1 MAMENTQKEK
11 YRLKVI
17 PKYLILG
24 LLFSAI
30 TVWMVIYL
38 SQFFWIGLPFAF
50 TFLALS
56 IDAL

>member
-1 MAMENTQKEK
+1 MENTQKEK
-11 YRLKVI
+11 YRIKLI

-24 LLFSAI
+24 LIFSAA
-30 TVWMVIYL
+30 TVWMIMFL

-50 TFLALS
+50 TFLAMS